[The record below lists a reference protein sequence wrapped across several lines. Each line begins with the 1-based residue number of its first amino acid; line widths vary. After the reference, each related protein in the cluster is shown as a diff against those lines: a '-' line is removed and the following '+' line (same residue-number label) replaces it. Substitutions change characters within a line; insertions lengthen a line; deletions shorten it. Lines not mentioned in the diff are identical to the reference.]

1 MYKILWIGLIALYL
15 SISGQ
20 LALASNGV
28 SIDGKLK
35 YPQDFKR
42 FDFTSPQAKKGG
54 DLVLHAIGSFD
65 KMNPFTLKGT
75 EPLYLDALVF
85 EPLAV
90 QSLEEPLAKYG
101 LIAKDIEVAPDKLS
115 VVFTL
120 NPDARFS
127 DGTPVTAEDVAFSL
141 AMMKSDKVHPLY
153 SYYYHDI
160 TGSEILGRLKIR
172 LKFARVNREL
182 PMIACELPVLSEKFY
197 TKHPFDGNNAL
208 VPPIG
213 SGPYVV
219 ESFSPGKSI
228 TYKRNPKYWA
238 ENLPVRKGMF
248 NFDSIKIDYYKDP
261 VVAVEAFK
269 AGDFDFMMV
278 NIAKQWVRDLSGP
291 KFDKGE
297 IIKKVVPEENDA
309 GMQCFVMNTRKK
321 IFQDPRVRQAL
332 GLAFDFEW
340 TNKSL
345 FFNQYTRS
353 NSFFSNSYLAAT
365 GLPAGKELEYLDKFK
380 DKLPKE
386 VFTTPLT
393 PPVTDG
399 MSGLR
404 TNLRKAQK
412 LLSEAGWS
420 VKNGVLQNKDGDPF
434 RFEILLVSPSFER
447 VIAPFV
453 NNLKRLGIQ
462 ADYRTIDPALYTERL
477 QNFDFDMVVNVF
489 SQSLSPGN
497 EQRNYW
503 SSESAKTKGS
513 QNLAGVSSPVTDFLV
528 QKIIYAKTKEDL
540 TAACKALDRV
550 LWYEYYVIPNWY
562 MKGYRLAYY
571 NKFNQ
576 PSKLPKYYSPFQLLM
591 TWWEKNK

>member
-1 MYKILWIGLIALYL
+1 MNKKICVGVIGLILLIACH
-15 SISGQ
+15 G
-20 LALASNGV
+20 ALAANGI
-28 SIDGKLK
+28 SINGKLK
-35 YPQDFKR
+35 YSKNFSR
-42 FDFTSPQAKKGG
+42 FDYTSKQAKKGG
-54 DLVLHAIGSFD
+54 DIVLHMIGSFD
-65 KMNPFTLKGT
+65 KMNPYTLKGIQPYGL
-75 EPLYLDALVF
+75 EELVF

-90 QSLEEPLAKYG
+90 SSLDEPFSKYG

-120 NPDARFS
+120 NEKARFS
-127 DGTPVTAEDVAFSL
+127 DNTPITAEDVAFSL

-160 TGSEILGRLKIR
+160 IGSEILGKMKIR
-172 LKFARVNREL
+172 LNFAQVNREL
-182 PMIACELPVLSEKFY
+182 PMIACELPVLSKKFY
-197 TKHPFDGNNAL
+197 SSHPFEGDSNL

-219 ESFSPGKSI
+219 ESVKAGKSV
-228 TYKRNPKYWA
+228 TYKRNKNYWA
-238 ENLPVRKGMF
+238 KDLPVREGMY
-248 NFDSIKIDYYKDP
+248 NFDTIKIDYYSDP

-269 AGDFDFMMV
+269 AGDFDFMSV
-278 NIAKQWVRDLSGP
+278 NIAKQWVRDLTGK
-291 KFDKGE
+291 KFRKGI
-297 IIKKVVPEENDA
+297 IIKKIVPQENDA

-321 IFQDPRVRQAL
+321 IFQDRRVRKAL

-365 GLPAGKELEYLDKFK
+365 GLPSGKELQYLEKFK
-380 DKLPKE
+380 DQLPQE

-393 PPVTDG
+393 PPNTKG
-399 MSGLR
+399 KGGLR
-404 TNLRKAQK
+404 SNLQMAQK
-412 LLSEAGWS
+412 LLTEAGWH
-420 VKNGVLQNKDGDPF
+420 VKNGVLQNKSGKPF
-434 RFEILLVSPSFER
+434 RFEILLVQPTFER
-447 VIAPFV
+447 VVAPFV
-453 NNLKRLGIQ
+453 QNLARLGIKV
-462 ADYRTIDPALYTERL
+462 DYRTLDAALYTERVR
-477 QNFDFDMVVNVF
+477 NFDFDMIVNVF

-513 QNLAGVSSPVTDFLV
+513 ENLAGVSSPVTDFLV
-528 QKIIYAKTKEDL
+528 KKIIYAKTEDEL

-562 MKGYRLAYY
+562 LKGYRLTYY
-571 NKFNQ
+571 NKFDQ
-576 PSKLPKYYSPFQLLM
+576 PKVLPKYYSPFQLLM
-591 TWWEKNK
+591 TWWKKQ